1 MFSHTQ
7 PPSPQSFIHFVL
19 LFNIAHSICTI
30 DTHAAHPP
38 FPCNIQQLT
47 HTMHSFTQHTYHRLS
62 YLSFDMAVCVHL
74 FLVCLFGSSFK
85 SLVKELTVTPVN
97 QYVCF
102 SGRHILT
109 VCMPICHSCQALH
122 SPSACLGDYLVI
134 CLPICLSVYLSVR
147 LPLGLSVCPDFE
159 SVSLSVICTY
169 VCMLV
174 VLLTVT
180 FITH

>member
-30 DTHAAHPP
+30 HTHAVHPP

-62 YLSFDMAVCVHL
+62 YLSFDIAVCIHL
-74 FLVCLFGSSFK
+74 FLVCLFGFSFK

-134 CLPICLSVYLSVR
+134 CLPICLSIYLSVC
-147 LPLGLSVCPDFE
+147 LWVYLFVLTLSLSLCQSSVHTSVC
-159 SVSLSVICTY
+159 SLYSWQSH
-169 VCMLV
+169 L
-174 VLLTVT
+174 
-180 FITH
+180 

>member
-1 MFSHTQ
+1 MFFHTQ
-7 PPSPQSFIHFVL
+7 PPPPQSFIHFVL

-30 DTHAAHPP
+30 HTHAVHPP
-38 FPCNIQQLT
+38 FPCNIKQLT

-62 YLSFDMAVCVHL
+62 YLSFDIAVCIHL
-74 FLVCLFGSSFK
+74 FLVCLFGFSFK

-109 VCMPICHSCQALH
+109 VCMPICHSCQAFH

-134 CLPICLSVYLSVR
+134 CLPICLSIYLSICLWVYLFVLTLSLSLCQSSVYT
-147 LPLGLSVCPDFE
+147 SVC
-159 SVSLSVICTY
+159 SLYS
-169 VCMLV
+169 
-174 VLLTVT
+174 
-180 FITH
+180 